1 MNKNA
6 LTKANITTLHFL
18 LYILARAE
26 RPSART
32 LCDISG
38 LSRVTV
44 YRYFETLESMY
55 GIRVKFHP
63 ISTGRRVRT
72 GYYAL
77 ESWGILDE
85 AAFLAFM
92 DERLEELHGKEQAD
106 A

>member
-18 LYILARAE
+18 LYVLARAE

-38 LSRVTV
+38 LSRVTI

-55 GIRVKFHP
+55 GIRVKSHP
-63 ISTGRRVRT
+63 IATGRRGRT

-85 AAFLAFM
+85 AAFLRFM
-92 DERLEELHGKEQAD
+92 DKKIEELHDGEHEQA
-106 A
+106 

>member
-63 ISTGRRVRT
+63 ISTGRRGRT

-85 AAFLAFM
+85 AAFLAFI

>member
-18 LYILARAE
+18 IYVLARAE

-38 LSRVTV
+38 LSRVTI

-63 ISTGRRVRT
+63 IATGRRGRT

-85 AAFLAFM
+85 AAFLRFM
-92 DERLEELHGKEQAD
+92 DQKLEELHGGEHEKA
-106 A
+106 

>member
-18 LYILARAE
+18 LYVLARAE

-38 LSRVTV
+38 LSRVTI

-63 ISTGRRVRT
+63 IRHGPSRPHGLLRARE
-72 GYYAL
+72 L
-77 ESWGILDE
+77 GILDE
-85 AAFLAFM
+85 AAFLRFM
-92 DERLEELHGKEQAD
+92 DEKLEELHGGEHEKA
-106 A
+106 

>member
-1 MNKNA
+1 
-6 LTKANITTLHFL
+6 
-18 LYILARAE
+18 
-26 RPSART
+26 
-32 LCDISG
+32 
-38 LSRVTV
+38 
-44 YRYFETLESMY
+44 MY

-63 ISTGRRVRT
+63 ISTGRRGRT

>member
-18 LYILARAE
+18 LYVLARAE

-38 LSRVTV
+38 LSR
-44 YRYFETLESMY
+44 ETLESMY

-63 ISTGRRVRT
+63 ISTGRRGRT